1 MEACRAQQW
10 RRCNLHDGCSK
21 IEIMNIRML
30 ASHHKAD
37 DKAGGK
43 GSKIASRT
51 NRVGRDVGSELL

>member
-1 MEACRAQQW
+1 MEACRGQQW

-30 ASHHKAD
+30 ASHKAN
-37 DKAGGK
+37 DKAGEK